1 MTIHSPG
8 LRLGLLDALV
18 GGDAGADERRGLL
31 GVKAGRYVG
40 DVVRV
45 GDDVL
50 GKAAVLGV
58 AAELRLGAHRL
69 PGRQAILAM
78 TASRVEPGHADPVA
92 LLDDRDAGADRGDEA
107 DGLMARNERQLGLQ
121 RPVAGRGMEIGVADA
136 AGLGL
141 DQDLAGAGRWE
152 CPTPAAPAAFRTAR
166 RRRRASCV
174 PWLAPC
180 SCELNQSIC
189 DRTIRRRP

>member
-31 GVKAGRYVG
+31 GVKAGRDMG

-45 GDDVL
+45 GEEVF

-58 AAELRLGAHRL
+58 AAELRLGADRL

-78 TASRVEPGHADPVA
+78 AAGRVEPRHADAVA
-92 LLDDRDAGADRGDEA
+92 FLDDRDARADRGDAA
-107 DGLMARNERQLGLQ
+107 DGLVAGDERQLRLQ
-121 RPVAGRGMEIGVADA
+121 RPVAGRGVKVGVADA

-141 DQDLAGAGRWE
+141 DQDLARARASGCPIPGAPGA
-152 CPTPAAPAAFRTAR
+152 CRTAR
-166 RRRRASCV
+166 RRRRASYR
-174 PWLAPC
+174 PW
-180 SCELNQSIC
+180 
-189 DRTIRRRP
+189 